1 MTPLNRRL
9 YVRVAVE
16 LALLALAVSLVVA
29 AAVYWL
35 SLTQQRDVNRQLV
48 VQLAESA
55 QNTSA
60 IAAYLEDEE
69 LAQEI
74 LNGLVANNLVEG
86 ARIEMVAGRIIQS
99 GISEGNEDP
108 IAIPLADPFLKEDR
122 VGRLVVLPNVSFIQ
136 TQAQKI
142 GLQAVV
148 GLITLSILIAVA
160 VSVLVHKRLTSPLR
174 RLTKAF
180 EFVDIAR
187 PESMQDLDIGY
198 KENDEL
204 GIMIRR
210 INALMAA
217 QKDTLVKERLLRE
230 RTERL
235 EQRFRLIFEQASAAI
250 GLITANGN
258 LLTTNPAFTVMF
270 SPAEENPEFAA
281 LFVDRERVGNILQQM
296 RSVDFLDHMSLDL
309 EYVSEQKVKWAHCL
323 FAKVTEQRNAE
334 RAKGDALIE
343 VVAYD
348 VTERIEREK
357 KNRFE
362 ADHDAL
368 TGLLNRR
375 SGERRLKQ
383 SLATARVSG
392 HQFVLF
398 MIDLDNFKP
407 VNDTFGHD
415 AGDEVLMAISE
426 RIKGLLNLDKDICI
440 RWGGDEF
447 VVAFVDH
454 HEHTQAISRLAQSI
468 LDEFC
473 VPIPVSSGDACEIGA
488 SIGIVLSPQHGE
500 TIEQLLAK
508 ADDMMYDVK
517 QSGRNYYKIAATQS
531 Y

>member
-1 MTPLNRRL
+1 MKPLTRRL

-16 LALLALAVSLVVA
+16 LALVALTVSLVMA
-29 AAVYWL
+29 AAAYWL

-48 VQLAESA
+48 VQLADSA

-60 IAAYLEDEE
+60 IAAYLADEE

-86 ARIEMVAGRIIQS
+86 ARIEMVVGATIQAGIN
-99 GISEGNEDP
+99 GENDDFIS
-108 IAIPLADPFLKEDR
+108 IPLYNPFLPEDR
-122 VGRLVVLPNVSFIQ
+122 VGRLVVLPNDRFIQ

-148 GLITLSILIAVA
+148 GLIALSVVIAFA

-180 EFVDIAR
+180 EYVDIGR

-198 KENDEL
+198 RSNDEF
-204 GIMIRR
+204 GKMVRR
-210 INALMAA
+210 INDLMAA
-217 QKDTLVKERLLRE
+217 QKDTLLNERLLRE

-235 EQRFRLIFEQASAAI
+235 EKRFRLIFEQASAAI
-250 GLITANGN
+250 GLITGNGK
-258 LLTTNPAFTVMF
+258 LLTTNTAFTDMF
-270 SPAEENPEFAA
+270 SPADENTEFAS
-281 LFVDRERVGNILQQM
+281 LFVDRERLENILQQL
-296 RSVDFLDHMSLDL
+296 RSVEFLDHMSVDL
-309 EYVSEQKVKWAHCL
+309 EYVKDQEVRWAHCL

-334 RAKGDALIE
+334 RAKDDALIE

-348 VTERIEREK
+348 VSERIEREK
-357 KNRFE
+357 KHRFE

-383 SLATARVSG
+383 LLATARVSEK
-392 HQFVLF
+392 QFVLF

-415 AGDEVLMAISE
+415 AGDEVLVAISE
-426 RIKGLLNLDKDICI
+426 RIKELLNLDNDICI

-447 VVAFVDH
+447 VIAFVDH
-454 HEHTQAISRLAQSI
+454 HKHTQAISRLAQSI
-468 LDEFC
+468 LDEFR
-473 VPIPVSSGDACEIGA
+473 VPITLSSRKACEIGA
-488 SIGIVLSPQHGE
+488 SIGIVLAPQHGE
-500 TIEQLLAK
+500 TIEKLLAK
-508 ADDMMYDVK
+508 ADNMMYDVK
-517 QSGRNYYKIAATQS
+517 QSGRNFFKIADK
-531 Y
+531 

>member
-1 MTPLNRRL
+1 MTPLKRRL

-16 LALLALAVSLVVA
+16 LALLALAVSLVMATA
-29 AAVYWL
+29 AYWL
-35 SLTQQRDVNRQLV
+35 SLAQQRDVNRQLV

-60 IAAYLEDEE
+60 IAAYLADEE

-86 ARIEMVAGRIIQS
+86 ARIEVAEGRVIRS
-99 GISEGNEDP
+99 GISDGNEDA
-108 IAIPLADPFLKEDR
+108 IVIPLSDPFLKEDR
-122 VGRLVVLPNVSFIQ
+122 VGRLVVLPDDRFIQ
-136 TQAQKI
+136 AQAQKI

-148 GLITLSILIAVA
+148 GLIALSILIALA
-160 VSVLVHKRLTSPLR
+160 VSMLVHKRLTSPLR
-174 RLTKAF
+174 RLTRAF
-180 EFVDIAR
+180 ESVDVGQ
-187 PESMQDLDIGY
+187 PESMQELDIGY
-198 KENDEL
+198 QGKDEL
-204 GIMIRR
+204 GVMIAR

-217 QKDTLVKERLLRE
+217 QKDTLLKERQLRE

-250 GLITANGN
+250 GLITANGK
-258 LLTTNPAFTVMF
+258 LLTTNSAFTAMF
-270 SPAEENPEFAA
+270 SPAEEDPQFAA
-281 LFVDRERVGNILQQM
+281 LFVDRERVENILQQM
-296 RSVDFLDHMSLDL
+296 RSVEFLDHMSVDL
-309 EYVSEQKVKWAHCL
+309 EYVSGQEVKWAHCL
-323 FAKVTEQRNAE
+323 FAKVTEQRNAA
-334 RAKGDALIE
+334 RAKDDALIE

-383 SLATARVSG
+383 ALATARLSG

-415 AGDEVLMAISE
+415 AGDEVLVAISK

-454 HEHTQAISRLAQSI
+454 HDHTQAISRLAQSI
-468 LDEFC
+468 LDEFR
-473 VPIPVSSGDACEIGA
+473 VPIPINSGDSCEIGA
-488 SIGIVLSPQHGE
+488 SIGIVLAPQHGD

-508 ADDMMYDVK
+508 ADNMMYDVK
-517 QSGRNYYKIAATQS
+517 QTGRNFYKIAAG
-531 Y
+531 